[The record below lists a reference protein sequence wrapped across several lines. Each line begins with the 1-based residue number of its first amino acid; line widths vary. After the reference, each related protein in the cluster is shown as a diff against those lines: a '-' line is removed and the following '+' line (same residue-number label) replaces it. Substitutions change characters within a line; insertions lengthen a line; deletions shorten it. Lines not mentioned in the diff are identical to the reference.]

1 MNMFLKT
8 LGKYRCDKNILI
20 EELRNIMKT
29 NEEAILVDVRSP
41 QEYNEGHINRSY

>member
-1 MNMFLKT
+1 MNMFLKNF
-8 LGKYRCDKNILI
+8 GKYRSDKNILI